1 MTLLTEPFS
10 YEFFRQGLVAS
21 VLVGALCGMLGVYIV
36 LRRMSYIGHGL
47 SHSVFGGAVI
57 AYVASINFYVGAGL
71 WGFFSALLINATARS
86 RKIGADAA
94 IGIVTTASFAIGVAL
109 ISKTRSFTRNFEAA
123 LFGNILG
130 VTPADLVVILT
141 VTLAVG
147 AFIVLFYKR
156 LLFMTFDPEVAPIY
170 GVNVRWVDTLFALA
184 MAATIVASIN
194 VVGVTLIA
202 ATLVIP
208 STTAR
213 LITDSFARMIVLSTI
228 IGAGSGVLGMY
239 VSYWLD
245 VSSGATIV
253 LLEAALFGIV
263 FAATSIANW
272 RSSWAAGRI
281 AGRLRRSDRRRPGL
295 VRTHLTR

>member
-1 MTLLTEPFS
+1 MTLLTEPFA

-21 VLVGALCGMLGVYIV
+21 LLVGALCGMLGVYIV

-47 SHSVFGGAVI
+47 SHSVFGGAVVG
-57 AYVASINFYVGAGL
+57 YVASLNFYLAAGL
-71 WGFFSALLINATARS
+71 WGFLSALAINATAR
-86 RKIGADAA
+86 RRRIGADAA
-94 IGIVTTASFAIGVAL
+94 IGIVTTASFAVGVAL

-130 VTPADLVVILT
+130 VTPLDLAVVAA
-141 VTLAVG
+141 VTLAVA
-147 AFIVLFYKR
+147 AFILLFYKR
-156 LLFMTFDPEVAPIY
+156 LLFLTFDPEVAPIY
-170 GVNVRWVDTLFALA
+170 GIDVGLVDSLFALA

-213 LITDSFARMIVLSTI
+213 LLTDSFGRMILLSTA
-228 IGAGSGVLGMY
+228 IGALAGGLGMY

-253 LLEAALFGIV
+253 LLEAAA
-263 FAATSIANW
+263 FALVAIATS
-272 RSSWAAGRI
+272 
-281 AGRLRRSDRRRPGL
+281 LLRRRPAWADQPIAPNAADRPADDLG
-295 VRTHLTR
+295 

>member
-1 MTLLTEPFS
+1 MNLLTEPFAFD
-10 YEFFRQGLVAS
+10 FFRQGVLAS
-21 VLVGALCGMLGVYIV
+21 LLVGALCGMLGVYVV

-57 AYVASINFYVGAGL
+57 GYVASLNFYAAAGL
-71 WGFFSALLINATARS
+71 WGFFSALLINATSRR

-109 ISKTRSFTRNFEAA
+109 ISRTRSFTRNFEAA

-130 VTPADLVVILT
+130 VTTTDLLVVAG
-141 VTLAVG
+141 VTAAVA
-147 AFIVLFYKR
+147 AFIVLYYKR

-170 GVNVRWVDTLFALA
+170 GINVGIVDSLFALA

-213 LITDSFARMIVLSTI
+213 LLTDSFGRMIVLSTAV
-228 IGAGSGVLGMY
+228 GALAGLVGMY

-245 VSSGATIV
+245 ISSGATIV
-253 LLEAALFGIV
+253 LLEAAV
-263 FAATSIANW
+263 FVAVLATTTLGRRQPA
-272 RSSWAAGRI
+272 WARETIPAL
-281 AGRLRRSDRRRPGL
+281 AQDRPADDLG
-295 VRTHLTR
+295 

>member
-1 MTLLTEPFS
+1 MNLLTEPFAFD
-10 YEFFRQGLVAS
+10 FFRQGVLAS
-21 VLVGALCGMLGVYIV
+21 LLVGALCGMLGVYVV

-57 AYVASINFYVGAGL
+57 GYVASLNFYAAAGL
-71 WGFFSALLINATARS
+71 WGFFSALLINATSRR

-109 ISKTRSFTRNFEAA
+109 ISRTRSFTRNFEAA

-130 VTPADLVVILT
+130 VTTTDLLVVAG
-141 VTLAVG
+141 VTAAVA
-147 AFIVLFYKR
+147 AFIVLYYKR

-170 GVNVRWVDTLFALA
+170 GINVGIVDSLFALA

-213 LITDSFARMIVLSTI
+213 LLTDSFGRMIVLSTAV
-228 IGAGSGVLGMY
+228 GALAGLVGMY

-245 VSSGATIV
+245 ISSGATIV
-253 LLEAALFGIV
+253 LLEAAV
-263 FAATSIANW
+263 FVDVLATTTLGRRQPA
-272 RSSWAAGRI
+272 WARETIPAL
-281 AGRLRRSDRRRPGL
+281 AQDRPADDLG
-295 VRTHLTR
+295 

>member
-1 MTLLTEPFS
+1 VSLVTEPFG
-10 YEFFRQGLVAS
+10 YEFFRQGLGAS
-21 VLVGALCGMLGVYIV
+21 VLVGALCGMLGVYII

-47 SHSVFGGAVI
+47 SHSVFGGAVV

-71 WGFFSALLINATARS
+71 WGFFSALIINATAR
-86 RKIGADAA
+86 RRRIGADAA
-94 IGIVTTASFAIGVAL
+94 IGIITTASFAIGVAL

-130 VTPADLVVILT
+130 VTPVD
-141 VTLAVG
+141 LAVVLLVTVAVA

-170 GVNVRWVDTLFALA
+170 GVKVGVVDSLFALA

-213 LITDSFARMIVLSTI
+213 LLTDAFARMLVLST
-228 IGAGSGVLGMY
+228 VLGALSGFVGMY
-239 VSYWLD
+239 LSYWLD

-253 LLEAALFGIV
+253 LLEAAVFGVV
-263 FAATSIANW
+263 FFGTSLA
-272 RSSWAAGRI
+272 
-281 AGRLRRSDRRRPGL
+281 RRRPSWTDERLATLAVDRPGDDL
-295 VRTHLTR
+295 G

>member
-1 MTLLTEPFS
+1 VTILAEPLGF
-10 YEFFRQGLVAS
+10 EFFRQGLAAS

-47 SHSVFGGAVI
+47 SHSVFGGAVVG
-57 AYVASINFYVGAGL
+57 YVLAVNFYVAAGL
-71 WGFFSALLINATARS
+71 WGFLSALAINATAR
-86 RKIGADAA
+86 RRRIGADAA
-94 IGIVTTASFAIGVAL
+94 IGIVTTASFAVGVAL

-130 VTPADLVVILT
+130 VTVLDLIVVAGVT
-141 VTLAVG
+141 VAVA

-156 LLFMTFDPEVAPIY
+156 LLFVTFDPDVAPIY
-170 GVNVRWVDTLFALA
+170 GINVGFVDSLFALA

-208 STTAR
+208 ATTAR
-213 LITDSFARMIVLSTI
+213 LLTDSFARMLVGSTL
-228 IGAGSGVLGMY
+228 IGAASGVVGMY
-239 VSYWLD
+239 LSYWLD

-253 LLEAALFGIV
+253 LLEAAV
-263 FAATSIANW
+263 FVACLAGTSIA
-272 RSSWAAGRI
+272 RRRPSWAAE
-281 AGRLRRSDRRRPGL
+281 RLDRPARAATTDDLG
-295 VRTHLTR
+295 

>member
-1 MTLLTEPFS
+1 VTLIGDPLAF
-10 YEFFRQGLVAS
+10 EFFRQGLLAS
-21 VLVGALCGMLGVYIV
+21 VLVGALCGMLGVYVV

-57 AYVASINFYVGAGL
+57 GYVASLNFYLAAGV
-71 WGFFSALLINATARS
+71 WGFLSALAINATAR
-86 RKIGADAA
+86 RRIIGADAA

-130 VTPADLVVILT
+130 VTALDLVV
-141 VTLAVG
+141 VALATIGVA
-147 AFIVLFYKR
+147 AFILLFYKR
-156 LLFMTFDPEVAPIY
+156 LLFMTFDPDVAPIY
-170 GVNVRWVDTLFALA
+170 GIRVGLVDSLFSLA

-213 LITDSFARMIVLSTI
+213 LLTDSFGRMIVLSSA
-228 IGAGSGVLGMY
+228 IGAAAGGVGMY

-253 LLEAALFGIV
+253 LLEAAFFLAAFAVTGI
-263 FAATSIANW
+263 S
-272 RSSWAAGRI
+272 
-281 AGRLRRSDRRRPGL
+281 RRRDRWDDEPSTGRRARGVPGE
-295 VRTHLTR
+295 VD

>member
-1 MTLLTEPFS
+1 VNLLTEPYAF
-10 YEFFRQGLVAS
+10 EFFRQGLVAS
-21 VLVGALCGMLGVYIV
+21 LLVGALCGMLGVYVV

-57 AYVASINFYVGAGL
+57 GYVASLNFYAAAGI
-71 WGFFSALLINATARS
+71 WGFVSALLINATS
-86 RKIGADAA
+86 RRRRIGADAA

-109 ISKTRSFTRNFEAA
+109 ISRTRSFTRNFEAA

-130 VTPADLVVILT
+130 VTSVDLLVVAI
-141 VTLAVG
+141 VTAGVA
-147 AFIVLFYKR
+147 AFIVLYYKR

-170 GVNVRWVDTLFALA
+170 GINVGLVDSLFALA

-213 LITDSFARMIVLSTI
+213 LLTDSFARMIVLSTLL
-228 IGAGSGVLGMY
+228 GALAGVAGMY
-239 VSYWLD
+239 LSYWLD
-245 VSSGATIV
+245 ISSGATIV
-253 LLEAALFGIV
+253 LLEAAV
-263 FAATSIANW
+263 FAVVLAVTT
-272 RSSWAAGRI
+272 I
-281 AGRLRRSDRRRPGL
+281 AGRPAAWAQRSTPALATDRPADDLG
-295 VRTHLTR
+295 

>member
-1 MTLLTEPFS
+1 MNVLTEPLEF
-10 YEFFRQGLVAS
+10 EFFRQGLLAS
-21 VLVGALCGMLGVYIV
+21 AFVGALCGMIGVYVV

-47 SHSVFGGAVI
+47 SHSVFGGAVV
-57 AYVASINFYVGAGL
+57 AYVLSLNFYLGAGL
-71 WGFFSALLINATARS
+71 WGFLSALLINATARR

-130 VTPADLVVILT
+130 VTPTDLIVVVGVTIT
-141 VTLAVG
+141 VA

-156 LLFMTFDPEVAPIY
+156 LLFLTFDPEVAPIY
-170 GVNVRWVDTLFALA
+170 GVRSGLVDSLFALA

-208 STTAR
+208 ATTAR
-213 LITDSFARMIVLSTI
+213 LMTDSFSRMLVLSTFL
-228 IGAGSGVLGMY
+228 GALSGLVGMY

-253 LLEAALFGIV
+253 LLEAALFVLVSGYGVIRNRQPTWTQ
-263 FAATSIANW
+263 ASISPLAT
-272 RSSWAAGRI
+272 
-281 AGRLRRSDRRRPGL
+281 DRPADDYG
-295 VRTHLTR
+295 

>member
-1 MTLLTEPFS
+1 MTLVTEPFG
-10 YEFFRQGLVAS
+10 YEFFRQGLAAS
-21 VLVGALCGMLGVYIV
+21 LLVGALCGMLGVYII

-47 SHSVFGGAVI
+47 SHSVFGGAVV

-71 WGFFSALLINATARS
+71 WGFLSALLINFTAR
-86 RKIGADAA
+86 RRRIGADAA
-94 IGIVTTASFAIGVAL
+94 IGIVTTASFAVGVAL

-130 VTPADLVVILT
+130 VTPLDLAIVLI
-141 VTLAVG
+141 VTLAV
-147 AFIVLFYKR
+147 AAYIVLFYKR

-170 GVNVRWVDTLFALA
+170 GVRVGVVDTLFALA

-213 LITDSFARMIVLSTI
+213 LLTDSFARMLVLSTV
-228 IGAGSGVLGMY
+228 IGAASGGLGMY
-239 VSYWLD
+239 VSYWFD

-253 LLEAALFGIV
+253 LLEAAAFGV
-263 FAATSIANW
+263 VLLATSVA
-272 RSSWAAGRI
+272 
-281 AGRLRRSDRRRPGL
+281 RRRPSWVDQKIPTLALDRPADDLG
-295 VRTHLTR
+295 

>member
-1 MTLLTEPFS
+1 MTILSEPLGF
-10 YEFFRQGLVAS
+10 EFFRQGIVAS
-21 VLVGALCGMLGVYIV
+21 LLVGALCGMLGVYVV

-57 AYVASINFYVGAGL
+57 GYVASINFYAAAGL
-71 WGFFSALLINATARS
+71 WGFFSALLINATS
-86 RKIGADAA
+86 RRRRIGADAA

-109 ISKTRSFTRNFEAA
+109 ISRTRSFTRNFEAA

-130 VTPADLVVILT
+130 VTTTDLI
-141 VTLAVG
+141 AVG
-147 AFIVLFYKR
+147 VVTAAVAAFIVLYYKR

-170 GVNVRWVDTLFALA
+170 GINVGVVDSLFALA

-213 LITDSFARMIVLSTI
+213 LLTDSFGRMIVLSTV
-228 IGAGSGVLGMY
+228 IGAIAGVVGMY
-239 VSYWLD
+239 VSYWFD
-245 VSSGATIV
+245 ISSGATIV
-253 LLEAALFGIV
+253 LLEAAV
-263 FAATSIANW
+263 FVAILAVTTL
-272 RSSWAAGRI
+272 GRRQPAWTQEPI
-281 AGRLRRSDRRRPGL
+281 PVLARDRPGDDL
-295 VRTHLTR
+295 G

>member
-1 MTLLTEPFS
+1 VTWLTEPLGFA
-10 YEFFRQGLVAS
+10 FFREGLIAAA
-21 VLVGALCGMLGVYIV
+21 LVGALCAMLGVYIV

-47 SHSVFGGAVI
+47 SHSVFGGAVVG
-57 AYVASINFYVGAGL
+57 YVLTLNFYLAAGV
-71 WGFFSALLINATARS
+71 WGFLSAVAINATAR
-86 RKIGADAA
+86 RRRIGADAA

-130 VTPADLVVILT
+130 VTTLDLVVVAVVT
-141 VTLAVG
+141 VAVA
-147 AFIVLFYKR
+147 AFIALFYKR
-156 LLFMTFDPEVAPIY
+156 LLFLTFDPEVAPIY
-170 GVNVRWVDTLFALA
+170 GVNVGLVDTLFALA

-213 LITDSFARMIVLSTI
+213 LLTDSFGRMIVLSTL
-228 IGAGSGVLGMY
+228 IGSAAGIVGMY
-239 VSYWLD
+239 ASYWLD

-253 LLEAALFGIV
+253 LLEAGV
-263 FAATSIANW
+263 FAACLLLTPAT
-272 RSSWAAGRI
+272 G
-281 AGRLRRSDRRRPGL
+281 RRPAWVAQPIPTL
-295 VRTHLTR
+295 ARERPADDFE

>member
-1 MTLLTEPFS
+1 MTIVAEPLGF
-10 YEFFRQGLVAS
+10 EFFRQGLVAS

-47 SHSVFGGAVI
+47 SHSVFGGAVVG
-57 AYVASINFYVGAGL
+57 YVLALNFYVAAGL
-71 WGFFSALLINATARS
+71 WGFLSALAINATAR
-86 RKIGADAA
+86 RRRIGADAA

-109 ISKTRSFTRNFEAA
+109 ISRTRSFTRNFEAA

-130 VTPADLVVILT
+130 VTVLDLVVVAG
-141 VTLAVG
+141 VTAAVA

-156 LLFMTFDPEVAPIY
+156 LLFVTFDPDVAPIY
-170 GVNVRWVDTLFALA
+170 GINVGVVDSLFALA

-208 STTAR
+208 ATTAR
-213 LITDSFARMIVLSTI
+213 LLTDSFARMLVGSTV
-228 IGAGSGVLGMY
+228 IGAAAGLIGMY
-239 VSYWLD
+239 LSYWLD

-253 LLEAALFGIV
+253 LLEAAV
-263 FAATSIANW
+263 FVVCLVATSLT
-272 RSSWAAGRI
+272 RRRPSWAADRV
-281 AGRLRRSDRRRPGL
+281 GRLARVPTTDDVG
-295 VRTHLTR
+295 